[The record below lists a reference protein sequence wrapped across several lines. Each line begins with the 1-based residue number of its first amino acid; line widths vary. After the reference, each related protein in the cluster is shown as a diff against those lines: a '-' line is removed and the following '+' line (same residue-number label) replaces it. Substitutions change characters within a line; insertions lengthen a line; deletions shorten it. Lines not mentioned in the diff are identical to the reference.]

1 MGPPGHEG
9 GVELVAES
17 VVPLVWPHAGE
28 GKSPLPV
35 RSVELW
41 SGRAEDDSTRCA
53 ARLLLGVA
61 RTSDWR
67 MSEQAFPT

>member
-1 MGPPGHEG
+1 M
-9 GVELVAES
+9 ELVAES
-17 VVPLVWPHAGE
+17 VVPLAWPHAGE

-35 RSVELW
+35 RSAELW

-61 RTSDWR
+61 
-67 MSEQAFPT
+67 PTCER